1 MSFPV
6 QISGFA
12 AVGVVATAFQYGLM
26 AVLIS
31 YFDVNTLLASTLSY
45 ATSALL
51 NYGLNRYFVFRSQV
65 RHVDALP
72 RFVAT
77 VLIGLLLNAGLM
89 YLLLAWLPLH
99 WLFAQALVTLT
110 VMVSNFLLSKY
121 WVFHTGK
128 TPIGG

>member
-1 MSFPV
+1 MSLPI
-6 QISGFA
+6 QLSGFV
-12 AVGVVATAFQYGLM
+12 AVGAIATMFQYGLM
-26 AVLIS
+26 ATLINF
-31 YFDVNTLLASTLSY
+31 FDVSTVLASTLSY
-45 ATSALL
+45 AVSALL
-51 NYGLNRYFVFRSQV
+51 NYGLNRYLVFRSQV

-89 YLLLAWLPLH
+89 YLALAVLPFH
-99 WLFAQALVTLT
+99 WLFAQVLVTLT

-121 WVFHTGK
+121 WVFYTGK